1 MFFGKKITL
10 FLTYILP
17 VAYVGTIPTEITAG
31 GGLSISILVP
41 LLLLGI
47 NLLGVTILWKL
58 GRRRYESTN

>member
-1 MFFGKKITL
+1 M
-10 FLTYILP
+10 
-17 VAYVGTIPTEITAG
+17 AYVGTIPTEITAG
-31 GGLSISILVP
+31 GVLSISILVP